1 MKLKT
6 VLHALCNY
14 GTKVMKK
21 NEMAVYVRLG
31 MAVGCRPREA
41 GGLCVPRYLILT
53 LNPKLRL
60 NDVGLCL

>member
-14 GTKVMKK
+14 VAKVMKK

-41 GGLCVPRYLILT
+41 GGLCMPYYLMLILKAGSI
-53 LNPKLRL
+53 N
-60 NDVGLCL
+60 